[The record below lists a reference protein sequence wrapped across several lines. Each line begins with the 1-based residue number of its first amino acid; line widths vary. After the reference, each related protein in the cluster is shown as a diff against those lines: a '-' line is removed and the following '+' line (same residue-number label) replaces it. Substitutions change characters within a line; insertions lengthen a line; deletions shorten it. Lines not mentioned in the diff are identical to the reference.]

1 MPTLKFSQFTTL
13 ATVSPT
19 TTFFVGYDGTANSR
33 FQISA
38 IQLQDLGGQLDAS
51 TQLIGTINTGGATSI
66 TLGTYITFTGGDL
79 NLSFGQYIRW
89 DGNIGITMNNINNME
104 LNAGSVLDVVATG
117 AVDMPTGTNAQRPT
131 GVNGMLRFNTDIN
144 EFEGYKSNSW
154 YTLPDGN
161 TTNTSLSLQATS
173 PYTLTLTDSAGG
185 TVDVSLLPVANAGVI
200 SIDGADG
207 VVTLVEGAGIDIT
220 TDTNFNTI
228 EIATTVTDTT
238 YLLESAAVGSNVDIN
253 LNASGTGTGSS
264 ITLVAGG
271 NITLT
276 ENAGDITIA
285 ASGGAAGV
293 TTFNTLSGDVTIS
306 AGTNITLNP
315 VGQNIEISSTDTDTV
330 YSYTA
335 EQVGGNVDLKL
346 NNITDATSD
355 IVKIKAGSNITLTEL
370 NDEVTIQA
378 DNDDTT
384 YQLSAIIDT
393 GTDGYFETQLV
404 GTTPS
409 GPVASGSAV
418 LNAGTNIDFTLVNG
432 EAFINASS
440 IGVTEL
446 NGGTG
451 DFNIIGGGV
460 DANQQIVVNTNLAV
474 DPRTIEIVP
483 VQYQLALNASTL
495 EFRNEGSAT
504 VIDSVN
510 LGSIIN
516 DYETNV
522 VSTNDG
528 ADIELNIAGGQTVST
543 VSIVEGTNISIQE
556 SGGDTITIAA
566 TGLALTLQDVT
577 TNGNTTNVDSEFT
590 STGYLRIP
598 RGLTTERPSQA
609 NSEYGMI
616 RYNTDLDRFEGYG
629 EVNAVGTWLNLSLPD
644 RSNDSLTLGGSPDY
658 TLTLTDSE
666 GDFVDVDLAPLV
678 AASSGVTALNTLT
691 GAVTL
696 QAGSNITVTSVVG
709 NAIQIDATDTDTTN
723 STLSLG
729 AAPNFTLTL
738 TDSAGG
744 TVSTDLAVLNGSGG
758 LQSLNALSPSDGAVF
773 IAAGTGMSLTTN
785 ADDTVTLDC
794 TVTDTTYSLS
804 FNSGTDVL
812 TLTPSTGPS
821 TNIPLSSLV
830 GVDTLNGLDGAVTIS
845 AGTNVT
851 LTTVGNDIEISAT
864 GGGGGTVGTLQQVT
878 TQGETTTDEVEFN
891 STSHIK
897 IPIGSTGQRPS
908 PASTGYFRYN
918 TTTDRPEVYDA
929 EWKQLGTFTG
939 VTSTNADFKFPN
951 ALAQIVE
958 KDVGGTLRLV
968 IEGQSS
974 GSLQYVNIEPSVA
987 TLVSSPMTVNSVAP
1001 PTNLGLAVG
1010 GNKGMAIPVGTTS
1023 QRPIATGGF
1032 PLGIIRFNTDTNEF
1046 EGKYGVN
1053 ATDWISFG
1061 SSTPSLQQVM
1071 NTGSLATGL
1080 TGIVAISTSNLLSI
1094 SGSTTSISGT
1104 NTLNL
1109 RATGTGGS
1117 NTVNVEALNANS
1129 TVNINATGSSGVVN
1143 INSATD
1149 VNIDA
1154 GTGAVGRVRLGD
1166 YGTGQKSGTPAQA
1179 LGVTSS
1185 GDVVEYSVVG
1195 SQVAKASV
1203 TFAATTGLSGFVTL
1217 PSAALTGI
1225 PSTVQPTGANA
1236 GGAYAIIIETYAAGS
1251 SVRWKIF
1258 DLTTGAPPTS
1268 SVTADVHYVYR
1279 AF

>member
-144 EFEGYKSNSW
+144 EFEGYKSNQW

-253 LNASGTGTGSS
+253 LNASGTGTDSS

-335 EQVGGNVDLKL
+335 EQVGGSVDLKL

-370 NDEVTIQA
+370 NDEVTIDA
-378 DNDDTT
+378 DNDNTT
-384 YQLSAIIDT
+384 YTLSSAQNVNDVDITLDAST
-393 GTDGYFETQLV
+393 GTDTEIKLV
-404 GTTPS
+404 
-409 GPVASGSAV
+409 
-418 LNAGTNIDFTLVNG
+418 AGTGIGITDNGSNEITIDAT
-432 EAFINASS
+432 AS
-440 IGVTEL
+440 GVTEL

-451 DFNIIGGGV
+451 AFSIIGGGV

-522 VSTNDG
+522 IATNDG
-528 ADIELNIAGGQTVST
+528 ADIELNIAGGQNVST

-629 EVNAVGTWLNLSLPD
+629 EVNTVGTWLNLSLPD

-929 EWKQLGTFTG
+929 EWRQLGTFTG

-968 IEGQSS
+968 IEEQSS

-1023 QRPIATGGF
+1023 QRPTATGGF
-1032 PLGIIRFNTDTNEF
+1032 PLGIIRFNTTTSEF

-1061 SSTPSLQQVM
+1061 SSTPTLQQVM

-1154 GTGAVGRVRLGD
+1154 GTGAGDRVIFGN
-1166 YGTGQKSGTPAQA
+1166 YGSGIKSGTPAQA
-1179 LGVTSS
+1179 IGVTSS

-1225 PSTVQPTGANA
+1225 PSTVQPTGASA

>member
-131 GVNGMLRFNTDIN
+131 GANGMLRFNTDIN
-144 EFEGYKSNSW
+144 EFEGYKSNEW

-161 TTNTSLSLQATS
+161 TTNASLSLQATS

-185 TVDVSLLPVANAGVI
+185 TVDVSLLPIANAGVI

-207 VVTLVEGAGIDIT
+207 VVTLVEGTGIDIT

-253 LNASGTGTGSS
+253 LNASGTGTDSS

-629 EVNAVGTWLNLSLPD
+629 EVNAVGTWLDLSLPD
-644 RSNDSLTLGGSPDY
+644 RSNDLFTLGSSPDY

-666 GDFVDVDLAPLV
+666 GDFVDIDLAPLV
-678 AASSGVTALNTLT
+678 AAASGVTSLNTLS

-696 QAGSNITVTSVVG
+696 SAGSNVTLTTVGQDIEIS
-709 NAIQIDATDTDTTN
+709 ATDTDTTY
-723 STLSLG
+723 TLSFDT
-729 AAPNFTLTL
+729 NTDELTL
-738 TDSAGG
+738 TDGTTPQVVDLSSLAGG
-744 TVSTDLAVLNGSGG
+744 GG
-758 LQSLNALSPSDGAVF
+758 LQSLNGLSPADGAVS
-773 IAAGTGMSLTTN
+773 IVAGTNMSLTTDG
-785 ADDTVTLDC
+785 DDDVTLNC
-794 TVTDTTYSLS
+794 TLTDTTYSLS

-812 TLTPSTGPS
+812 TLTPSTG
-821 TNIPLSSLV
+821 TADNIDLSSLV
-830 GVDTLNGLDGAVTIS
+830 GVETLNGLDGAVTIS
-845 AGTNVT
+845 AGANVT

-1023 QRPIATGGF
+1023 QRPTATGGF

-1117 NTVNVEALNANS
+1117 TTVNVEAQNANG

>member
-144 EFEGYKSNSW
+144 EFEGYKSNQW

-161 TTNTSLSLQATS
+161 TTNASLSLQATS

-207 VVTLVEGAGIDIT
+207 VVTLVEGTGIDIT

-253 LNASGTGTGSS
+253 LNASGTGTDSS

-315 VGQNIEISSTDTDTV
+315 VGQNIEISSTDTNTV

-335 EQVGGNVDLKL
+335 EQVGNNVDLKL

-355 IVKIKAGSNITLTEL
+355 IVKIKAGSNITLTEV
-370 NDEVTIQA
+370 NDEVTIDA
-378 DNDDTT
+378 DNDNTT
-384 YQLSAIIDT
+384 YTLSSAQNVNDVDITLDAST
-393 GTDGYFETQLV
+393 GTDTEIKLV
-404 GTTPS
+404 AGTGIGITDN
-409 GPVASGSAV
+409 GFNEITIDATASG
-418 LNAGTNIDFTLVNG
+418 
-432 EAFINASS
+432 
-440 IGVTEL
+440 VTQL

-451 DFNIIGGGV
+451 AFSIIGGGV
-460 DANQQIVVNTNLAV
+460 DTNQQIVVNTNLAV

-522 VSTNDG
+522 VSTNNG
-528 ADIELNIAGGQTVST
+528 ADIELNIVGGQNVST

-629 EVNAVGTWLNLSLPD
+629 EVNTVGTWLNLSLPD
-644 RSNDSLTLGGSPDY
+644 RSNDQFTLGGSPDY

-678 AASSGVTALNTLT
+678 AAASGVTSLNTLS

-696 QAGSNITVTSVVG
+696 SAGSNVTLTPVG
-709 NAIQIDATDTDTTN
+709 QDIEISSTDTDTTN

-744 TVSTDLAVLNGSGG
+744 TVSTDLAVLNGGGG
-758 LQSLNALSPSDGAVF
+758 LQSLNGLSPADGAVS
-773 IAAGTGMSLTTN
+773 IVAGTNMSLTTDG
-785 ADDTVTLDC
+785 DDDVTLNC
-794 TVTDTTYSLS
+794 TLTDTTYSLS

-812 TLTPSTGPS
+812 TLTPSTG
-821 TNIPLSSLV
+821 TADNIDLSSLV

-845 AGTNVT
+845 AGANVT

-908 PASTGYFRYN
+908 PASTGYFRHN

-929 EWKQLGTFTG
+929 EWRQLGTFTG
-939 VTSTNADFKFPN
+939 VTGTNADFKFP
-951 ALAQIVE
+951 
-958 KDVGGTLRLV
+958 
-968 IEGQSS
+968 
-974 GSLQYVNIEPSVA
+974 VA
-987 TLVSSPMTVNSVAP
+987 TGMIRVEDTAALNLRIMSDPSGQLDNIYLEPVSSIIATTKMAVDKNGNATP
-1001 PTNLGLAVG
+1001 PQLTFEARGGDGMMIPKGSTAARPTGLA
-1010 GNKGMAIPVGTTS
+1010 
-1023 QRPIATGGF
+1023 
-1032 PLGIIRFNTDTNEF
+1032 GIIRFNTTTNEF
-1046 EGKYGVN
+1046 EGKYGVGS
-1053 ATDWISFG
+1053 TDWISLG
-1061 SSTPSLQQVM
+1061 GSTPTLQQVM

-1109 RATGTGGS
+1109 RATATGGS
-1117 NTVNVEALNANS
+1117 TTVNVEAQNS
-1129 TVNINATGSSGVVN
+1129 NGTVNINATGSSGVVN

-1154 GTGAVGRVRLGD
+1154 GTGAGDRVVFGN
-1166 YGTGQKSGTPAQA
+1166 YGSGTKSGTPAQA

-1203 TFAATTGLSGFVTL
+1203 TFAANTGLSGFVTL

-1225 PSTVQPTGANA
+1225 PSTVQPTGASA

>member
-1 MPTLKFSQFTTL
+1 MPTLKFSQFTTV

-19 TTFFVGYDGTANSR
+19 STFFVGYDEVANVR
-33 FQISA
+33 FRVGD
-38 IQLQDLGGQLDAS
+38 IQLQTLGGQLDAS

-79 NLSFGQYIRW
+79 DLSFGQYIRW
-89 DGNIGITMNNINNME
+89 DGNVGITRNSVNDME
-104 LNAGSVLDVVATG
+104 LNAGSVLDIVATG
-117 AVDMPTGTNAQRPT
+117 AVEMPIGTNAQRPT

-144 EFEGYKSNSW
+144 EFEGYKSNAW

-161 TTNTSLSLQATS
+161 TTNATLSLETTS

-185 TVDVSLLPVANAGVI
+185 IVDVSLLPVANAGVI

-207 VVTLVEGAGIDIT
+207 VVTLVEGTGIDIT

-238 YLLESAAVGSNVDIN
+238 YLLQSAAVGSNVDIN
-253 LNASGTGTGSS
+253 LNASGTGTDSS
-264 ITLVAGG
+264 IRLVAGG

-293 TTFNTLSGDVTIS
+293 TTLNTLSGDVTIS

-315 VGQNIEISSTDTDTV
+315 VGQDIQISSTDTNTI

-335 EQVGGNVDLKL
+335 EQVGNDVNLKL

-355 IVKIKAGSNITLTEL
+355 AVKLIAGSNITLTEL
-370 NDEVTIQA
+370 NDEVTIEA

-384 YQLSAIIDT
+384 YQLSGVVDT
-393 GTDGYFETQLV
+393 GVDGYFQTQLV

-409 GPVASGSAV
+409 GPVAAGSAI

-440 IGVTEL
+440 IGVTSL

-451 DFNIIGGGV
+451 DLNILGGGV
-460 DANQQIVVNTNLAV
+460 TNQQIQISTDTNAG
-474 DPRTIEIVP
+474 TITIVP
-483 VQYQLALNASTL
+483 VEYQLALNASTL
-495 EFRNEGSAT
+495 EFRNEGLNT

-528 ADIELNIAGGQTVST
+528 ADIELNIAGGQNVST
-543 VSIVEGTNISIQE
+543 VSIIEGTNISIQE
-556 SGGDTITIAA
+556 SGNDTITIAA

-598 RGLTTERPSQA
+598 RGNTGQRPSQV
-609 NSEYGMI
+609 NSELGMI
-616 RYNTDLDRFEGYG
+616 RYNTELDRFEGYG
-629 EVNAVGTWLNLSLPD
+629 EVGAVGTWLDLSLPD
-644 RSNDSLTLGGSPDY
+644 RANDYFTLGSSPDY
-658 TLTLTDSE
+658 TLTLFDTEGGETDIS
-666 GDFVDVDLAPLV
+666 LAPLV
-678 AASSGVTALNTLT
+678 AAASGVTSIEGLSGVVTLSEGSNVTLT
-691 GAVTL
+691 TVG
-696 QAGSNITVTSVVG
+696 QNIEIS
-709 NAIQIDATDTDTTN
+709 ATDTDTTY
-723 STLSLG
+723 TLSFDT
-729 AAPNFTLTL
+729 NTDELTL
-738 TDSAGG
+738 TDGTTPQVVDLSSLAGG
-744 TVSTDLAVLNGSGG
+744 VG
-758 LQSLNALSPSDGAVF
+758 LQSLNGLSPADGAVS
-773 IAAGTGMSLTTN
+773 IVAGTNMSLTTDG
-785 ADDTVTLDC
+785 DDDVTLNC
-794 TVTDTTYSLS
+794 TLTDTTYSLS

-812 TLTPSTGPS
+812 TLTPSTG
-821 TNIPLSSLV
+821 TADNIDLSSLV

-845 AGTNVT
+845 AGANVT

-908 PASTGYFRYN
+908 PASTGYFRHN

-929 EWKQLGTFTG
+929 EWRQLGTFTG

-951 ALAQIVE
+951 GSAQIVE

-968 IEGQSS
+968 IEEQAPN
-974 GSLQYVNIEPSVA
+974 SLQYVNIEPSVA
-987 TLVSSPMTVNSVAP
+987 TLVSSPMTVNSLVP

-1010 GNKGMAIPVGTTS
+1010 GNQGMAIPVGTTL
-1023 QRPIATGGF
+1023 QRPTSTGGF
-1032 PLGIIRFNTDTNEF
+1032 PVGIIRFNTTTSEF
-1046 EGKYGVN
+1046 EGKYGLN

-1061 SSTPSLQQVM
+1061 TSSLQAVM
-1071 NTGSLATGL
+1071 NAGSTATGL
-1080 TGIVAISTSNLLSI
+1080 SSTVVISTSQSMALI
-1094 SGSTTSISGT
+1094 
-1104 NTLNL
+1104 
-1109 RATGTGGS
+1109 GS
-1117 NTVNVEALNANS
+1117 NTQVQGLS
-1129 TVNINATGSSGVVN
+1129 SLTLTGSSTVTV
-1143 INSATD
+1143 S
-1149 VNIDA
+1149 
-1154 GTGAVGRVRLGD
+1154 
-1166 YGTGQKSGTPAQA
+1166 
-1179 LGVTSS
+1179 TSS
-1185 GDVVEYSVVG
+1185 GDVTVNSGQDINLNAAGTSKVKLGNYG
-1195 SQVAKASV
+1195 SGNK
-1203 TFAATTGLSGFVTL
+1203 TGTPTYGLSVDSQGNIIETAVSTGVVTNNTTLNFVAGSATLNIPNASNGVVVSLLSTGNEILNLAGFT
-1217 PSAALTGI
+1217 
-1225 PSTVQPTGANA
+1225 TGANGQA
-1236 GGAYAIIIETYAAGS
+1236 TL
-1251 SVRWKIF
+1251 RLF
-1258 DLTTGAPPTS
+1258 DLSGNNLS
-1268 SVTADVHYVYR
+1268 GLRFVHYSYS
-1279 AF
+1279 